1 MKTLTAF
8 AICCT
13 TLLATTGCASK
24 QGIVR
29 DDDEVVETMD
39 LNYSEMVE
47 LAGDMAN
54 LLVGN
59 PHTFLMRDP
68 HVKNLPVLMVLSDI
82 DNQSGIRDLP
92 VNQITGRV
100 RSACL
105 NSGKIQFVSSFG
117 DGKTDSTVQNAQDVS
132 NDPRFNQENVPDQGS
147 LDFPVASLN
156 TTINKINV
164 TDGNKRQN
172 TYVIHMFVSDIKTGR
187 ILWEEFSDN
196 ISKSVERG
204 GVGF

>member
-1 MKTLTAF
+1 MKTLTVSLL
-8 AICCT
+8 CGL

-24 QGIVR
+24 GGIVR
-29 DDDEVVETMD
+29 DDDKIVDTMD
-39 LNYSEMVE
+39 LNHSEMVE
-47 LAGDMAN
+47 LAGDMAG

-82 DNQSGIRDLP
+82 DNRTGIRDLL

-105 NSGKIQFVSSFG
+105 NSGKVQFVSSFG

-156 TTINKINV
+156 TTIDKINV
-164 TDGNKRQN
+164 TDGTQRQN
-172 TYVIHMFVSDIKTGR
+172 TYSIHMFVSDIKTGR
-187 ILWEEFSDN
+187 ILWEEFSDS
-196 ISKSVERG
+196 ISKSVEKG
-204 GVGF
+204 GIGY